1 MITGI
6 NMDIENFPDKAW
18 MVLAIATLSGGKD
31 DIFDKNY
38 LPRPEDMR
46 RVVPDALMIDNS
58 DGLFDNIDPKIFKSS
73 KGRRM
78 NLSGLDAT
86 EKINTKMM
94 KKQLQIN
101 KYQADLQKLEKELK
115 DEQLSTKNP

>member
-6 NMDIENFPDKAW
+6 NMEIENFPDKAW

>member
-1 MITGI
+1 MITGV

-86 EKINTKMM
+86 EKINTKMI
-94 KKQLQIN
+94 KK
-101 KYQADLQKLEKELK
+101 
-115 DEQLSTKNP
+115 

>member
-1 MITGI
+1 MVTCI